1 MQTLVEKLN
10 ALTDKIFAIEK
21 RLTFIRIRAKI
32 LIDKKDKMDKELFF
46 VLFSDKVLAGI
57 QSLVNR
63 LNEISIEINHIK
75 QASASRIEELCEKE
89 EDELENEGLGL
100 IFAQLKFEESRDLV
114 DIISRISKNAMRT

>member
-10 ALTDKIFAIEK
+10 VLTDKIFAIEK

-46 VLFSDKVLAGI
+46 VLFSDKVLAEI
-57 QSLVNR
+57 QPLVDR

-75 QASASRIEELCEKE
+75 QESTSRIEELCEKKE
-89 EDELENEGLGL
+89 NELENEGLGL